1 MYRPYADDGP
11 EPIGVLL
18 LPKFAAMAFFSAIEP
33 LRVANR
39 MAGRELFAWRSL
51 SEDGGPVEASN
62 GMRFMAA
69 GALAEAASMPSLIVC
84 SSFEPQLY
92 ESKRLLAA
100 LRRLSRAGVML
111 GALDTGAHILA
122 KAGLLENQAVTMHWE
137 AVPGFREEFPEIEV
151 SEELFEVQRGCFT
164 CAGGTAA
171 LDMMLDMIGRKHG
184 LALARAVSEQFI
196 HDRIRSSSNHQRMER
211 GVRLQIT
218 NRKALRIIDLME
230 RNLEQPLDGPTLA
243 EAAGITP
250 RQMERLFLTLL
261 QDSPLA
267 YYRRLR
273 LDRARSLLRQ
283 TDLAGREIALAPGFS
298 SASSL
303 SRRYH
308 EYFGLAPR
316 DDRKDRL
323 PTRGGASDIAVSR
336 PAG

>member
-1 MYRPYADDGP
+1 MLRFPTQTWQFPTLRLGSRHVPPLCRRRAGADRRAADPEIRRDGLFL
-11 EPIGVLL
+11 GDRT
-18 LPKFAAMAFFSAIEP
+18 AARRQP
-33 LRVANR
+33 HGR
-39 MAGRELFAWRSL
+39 RELFAWRSL

-62 GMRFMAA
+62 GMRFMAD

-84 SSFEPQLY
+84 SSFDPQLY

-100 LRRLSRAGVML
+100 FAPAIARRGHAGC
-111 GALDTGAHILA
+111 ARYRAHILA
-122 KAGLLENQAVTMHWE
+122 KAGLLENQTVTMHWE

-196 HDRIRSSSNHQRMER
+196 HDRIRSSSDHQRMER

-230 RNLEQPLDGPTLA
+230 RNLEQPLDGPALA

-250 RQMERLFLTLL
+250 RQMERC
-261 QDSPLA
+261 SA
-267 YYRRLR
+267 SCCRIRRLPIIAGFGSTGHAACC
-273 LDRARSLLRQ
+273 ARP
-283 TDLAGREIALAPGFS
+283 IWP
-298 SASSL
+298 
-303 SRRYH
+303 
-308 EYFGLAPR
+308 
-316 DDRKDRL
+316 
-323 PTRGGASDIAVSR
+323 
-336 PAG
+336 

>member
-1 MYRPYADDGP
+1 MYRPYAGDGP

-18 LPKFAAMAFFSAIEP
+18 IPKFAAMAFFSAIEP

-51 SEDGGPVEASN
+51 SIDGGPVEASN
-62 GMRFMAA
+62 GMRFMVD
-69 GALAEAASMPSLIVC
+69 GTLAEADQLPTLIVC
-84 SSFEPQLY
+84 SSFDPQLH
-92 ESKRLLAA
+92 ESKRLLGA

-122 KAGLLENQAVTMHWE
+122 RAGLLANQTVTMHWE
-137 AVPGFREEFPEIEV
+137 AVPGFREEFPDIEV
-151 SEELFEVQRGCFT
+151 SEELFEVGRGCFT

-184 LALARAVSEQFI
+184 PALARMVSEQLI
-196 HDRIRSSSNHQRMER
+196 HDRIRSSSDHQRMER

-218 NRKALRIIDLME
+218 NRKALKIIDLME
-230 RNLEQPLDGPTLA
+230 RNLEQPLDGPALA

-250 RQMERLFLTLL
+250 RQMERLFQTLL

-273 LDRARSLLRQ
+273 LDRARNLLRQ
-283 TDLAGREIALAPGFS
+283 TDLPVTEIALATGFS
-298 SASSL
+298 SAAAL
-303 SRRYH
+303 SRRYREH
-308 EYFGLAPR
+308 FGLAPR
-316 DDRKDRL
+316 DDRRDRL
-323 PTRGGASDIAVSR
+323 PVRGAPGEIAVSR
-336 PAG
+336 PS